1 MSVYYDLLCN
11 ILAFVFSVLAFLSLF
26 RYAVFERIYG
36 NFSLKPCR
44 MKLALSIFSVFSG
57 TAFIVKLYS
66 FGFHLLSPLCFVL
79 YCFFCYL
86 VVRVCLVL
94 VTLRME
100 EVYMWYEAC
109 PDKHFKVWLERRCW
123 IFEMPGLYPSY
134 DSWAKSKE

>member
-1 MSVYYDLLCN
+1 MSFYYELICN
-11 ILAFVFSVLAFLSLF
+11 ILSFVFSVLAFLSLF

-36 NFSLKPCR
+36 NFSLNPCK
-44 MKLALSIFSVFSG
+44 MKLALSIFSAFVG

-66 FGFHLLSPLCFVL
+66 FGFYLLSPLCFVL

-100 EVYMWYEAC
+100 EVYIWYEAS
-109 PDKHFKVWLERRCW
+109 PDKHYRVWLEKRCW
-123 IFEMPGLYPSY
+123 IFEQPRLYMSY
-134 DSWAKSKE
+134 EEWCALEE